1 MSDHVNPSVFW
12 KKLRDNAGRIPFAS
26 ELVAVW
32 FCAIDPRTPT
42 RVKAI
47 LMGAIAYF
55 VLPIDLVP
63 DFMVGLGFTDDLA
76 VLAAAVRA
84 VRPWINEGHRQRAR
98 DALAKRV
105 AVSPSEG

>member
-1 MSDHVNPSVFW
+1 MTDHVSPSVFW

-32 FCAIDPRTPT
+32 YCAIDPRTPS

-47 LMGAIAYF
+47 LMAAIAYF
-55 VLPIDLVP
+55 VLPIDLIP
-63 DFMVGLGFTDDLA
+63 DFVLGLGYTDDLV

-84 VRPWINEGHRQRAR
+84 VRPWINDSHRERAR

-105 AVSPSEG
+105 AVSRGDG